1 MQSSR
6 NYPDHRFWQM
16 LKDSA
21 MHQKDWRDDSET
33 NLSYYDGDQW
43 TKTESQILND
53 RGQQATVINIC
64 RPTIDSL
71 QALYQQRK
79 TDLQVV
85 GRELED
91 DQPAA
96 LYTELLKQVFD
107 ETNYDYLE
115 SQWFRSGGMTGI
127 GWMHARVNDR
137 RIPSGDKR
145 NTIDLVQIPFEE
157 IYFDPFFRKMDG
169 SDMRYVIRRVWMD
182 LDQLKTAFP
191 EKADEI
197 YEFTQTFNEEYEQDF
212 QEQFAQRNAGGASA
226 GQLDSYDRRTQRVAV
241 QECWYYDKDRE
252 LRFCMF
258 VHNVFLVGGL
268 EDSENEDPHGLGII
282 PYFPFIANR
291 DRHGLPKG
299 ILSFI
304 VGIQDSINKLY
315 SKWQWN
321 MMSRQ
326 LLYED
331 GAIDDVE
338 EVREQLAKPDGVI
351 RVEGG
356 ALNAGRVQIPKNIEE
371 SAHLT
376 NMMQMQLQMAQRV
389 TGINDAL
396 MGIGGVNARSALQE
410 SSRQIQGSQMQTA
423 MIENMFAAKR
433 RLAWGVLM
441 FMGKYYDEA
450 MVVRVVGLNGQVDKY
465 MINQPYIDENG
476 QERAYTMEDALR
488 FDVVLKVVAPFT
500 TVRQNTLTTISELAK
515 AGSLPPPVTAKIA
528 LELSD
533 VPDKQRLMR
542 ESEQWFEQQAQLA
555 SQQAQVGG

>member
-1 MQSSR
+1 
-6 NYPDHRFWQM
+6 M

-21 MHQKDWRDDSET
+21 MHQKEWRSDCET

-43 TKTESQILND
+43 TADEKQTLND
-53 RGQQATVINIC
+53 RGQQATVINVC

-71 QALYQQRK
+71 HAIYQQRK
-79 TDLQVV
+79 TDIQVV
-85 GRELED
+85 GREIND

-107 ETNYDYLE
+107 ETSYDYLE

-127 GWMHARVNDR
+127 GWMHVRINDR
-137 RIPSGDKR
+137 RIPSGDTEPK
-145 NTIDLVQIPFEE
+145 IDLVQIPFEE

-191 EKADEI
+191 EKAAEI
-197 YEFTQTFNEEYEQDF
+197 NEFTQVFNEEYEEDL
-212 QEQFAQRNAGGASA
+212 QEQYAQANAGGSQH

-241 QECWYYDKDRE
+241 QECWYYDKDRR

-258 VHNVFLVGGL
+258 VHNVFLVGGVD
-268 EDSENEDPHGLGII
+268 DSDNEDPHGLGVI

-331 GAIDDVE
+331 GAIDDVD
-338 EVREQLAKPDGVI
+338 EVRDQLAKPDGVI

-356 ALNAGRVQIPKNIEE
+356 ALNANRVQIPKNIEE

-433 RLAWGVLM
+433 RLAWGILM
-441 FMGKYYDEA
+441 FMGKYYDKP
-450 MVVRVVGLNGQVDKY
+450 MVVRVIGLNGDVDKY
-465 MINQPYIDENG
+465 QINEPYQDERG
-476 QERAYTMEDALR
+476 ETHMYTMQDALR
-488 FDVVLKVVAPFT
+488 FDVVLKHVPAFT

-515 AGSLPPPVTAKIA
+515 AGSIPPPIAAKIA

-533 VPDKQRLMR
+533 VPDKQRLMK
-542 ESEQWFEQQAQLA
+542 ETEQFFQQQAQLA
-555 SQQAQVGG
+555 SQQAQLGG